1 MFRIQFIALGNSETV
16 NQQEHAAYYEIF
28 NRMRDTVGKF
38 QGVTRENEKKKKC
51 GEGGSVGQE
60 RAKSVMKNAEAKKV
74 WHAVTQ

>member
-1 MFRIQFIALGNSETV
+1 MFRIQFIASGNSETI

-38 QGVTRENEKKKKC
+38 QGVTRENEKKC
-51 GEGGSVGQE
+51 GEGGSVGEE

-74 WHAVTQ
+74 